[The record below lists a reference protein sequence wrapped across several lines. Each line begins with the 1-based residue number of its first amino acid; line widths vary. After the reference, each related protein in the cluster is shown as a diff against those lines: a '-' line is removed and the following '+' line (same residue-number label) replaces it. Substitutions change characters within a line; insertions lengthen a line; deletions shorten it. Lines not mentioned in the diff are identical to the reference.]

1 MHVFC
6 VSPVFIKGH
15 LHVFEICCTANKYV
29 SELLY
34 PCEVPFETV
43 DVQLGLL
50 GVHIGANGEEVL
62 RQRQ

>member
-1 MHVFC
+1 M
-6 VSPVFIKGH
+6 
-15 LHVFEICCTANKYV
+15 FEICCTANKYV